1 MNLTQAMQMIGQF
14 RNNPQI
20 MLQRYG
26 IPQNLTTPDEVANY
40 LVSNGRVTREQLNQF
55 KSMFNSGAQR

>member
-26 IPQNLTTPDEVANY
+26 IPQSLKTPDEVANY
-40 LVSNGRVTREQLNQF
+40 LVSNGRVTQEQLNQF

>member
-26 IPQNLTTPDEVANY
+26 IPQNLKTPDEVANY
-40 LVSNGRVTREQLNQF
+40 LINSGRVTQEQINQAKQVF
-55 KSMFNSGAQR
+55 GSNAQR

>member
-40 LVSNGRVTREQLNQF
+40 LVSNGRVTQEQLNQF

>member
-1 MNLTQAMQMIGQF
+1 MNLQQAMQMIGQF

-26 IPQNLTTPDEVANY
+26 IPQNLKTPDEVADF
-40 LVSNGRVTREQLNQF
+40 LIKNGRCTQEQVNQA
-55 KSMFNSGAQR
+55 KSLFGK

>member
-26 IPQNLTTPDEVANY
+26 IPQNLKTPDEVADF
-40 LVSNGRVTREQLNQF
+40 LIKNGRCTQEQVNQA
-55 KSMFNSGAQR
+55 KSLFGK

>member
-1 MNLTQAMQMIGQF
+1 MNLQQAMQMIGQF

-26 IPQNLTTPDEVANY
+26 IPQNLKTPDEVANY
-40 LVSNGRVTREQLNQF
+40 LVSNGRVTQEQLNQF
-55 KSMFNSGAQR
+55 KSMFNSNAQG